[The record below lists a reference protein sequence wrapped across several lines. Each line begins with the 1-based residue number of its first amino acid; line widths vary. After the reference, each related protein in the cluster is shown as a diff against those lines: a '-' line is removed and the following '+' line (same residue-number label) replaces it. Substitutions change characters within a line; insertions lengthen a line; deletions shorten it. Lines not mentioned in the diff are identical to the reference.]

1 MIVGHWCFTDVTPF
15 LFIAAQPDHDPN
27 TKHCLCGADGELSP
41 LFTCLFFFNFNLNDF
56 MPQRLFHNQWCH
68 YSYWTYICPLIIS
81 ADLLMLGKMVFFLI
95 FFFCL
100 ITIHMQIHVI
110 DWCSKKVFKFKHI
123 LRIYNVQFINIP
135 QCLYL

>member
-81 ADLLMLGKMVFFLI
+81 ADLLMLGKMLFFFDFFFLFNHNSHANTCNWLMFQEGFQI
-95 FFFCL
+95 QTYLKNIQC
-100 ITIHMQIHVI
+100 TIH
-110 DWCSKKVFKFKHI
+110 
-123 LRIYNVQFINIP
+123 
-135 QCLYL
+135 

>member
-1 MIVGHWCFTDVTPF
+1 MFHRCNTIFVYCSPARPWPKHKALSLWSRWWVIPLIYMLF
-15 LFIAAQPDHDPN
+15 L
-27 TKHCLCGADGELSP
+27 
-41 LFTCLFFFNFNLNDF
+41 LFQFYFLNNLNDF

-81 ADLLMLGKMVFFLI
+81 ADLLMLGKMGFFFI
-95 FFFCL
+95 CFFCL

-110 DWCSKKVFKFKHI
+110 DWCSKKVFKFKRI

>member
-1 MIVGHWCFTDVTPF
+1 M
-15 LFIAAQPDHDPN
+15 QPSQTMTQTQSTVSVEQMVSYPPYLHVCSFSILILN
-27 TKHCLCGADGELSP
+27 
-41 LFTCLFFFNFNLNDF
+41 NLNDF

-100 ITIHMQIHVI
+100 ITIHMQIHVHVI
-110 DWCSKKVFKFKHI
+110 DWCSKKVFKFKRI